1 MDILTGKHINNL
13 MKKLSLTDFKN
24 YSFDQKCE
32 VVTIDADYIMHREFP
47 KGKAYLYCAD
57 SFFIEV
63 VYSSLYKKIL
73 MINAFDDQKQLG
85 LYADTVS
92 LAELNLYVDKG

>member
-1 MDILTGKHINNL
+1 
-13 MKKLSLTDFKN
+13 MKTLSLNDFKS
-24 YSFDQKCE
+24 YTFDHKCE
-32 VVTIDADYIMHREFP
+32 VVTINADYVMHREFP
-47 KGKAYLYCAD
+47 KGKAYLYYAG

-63 VYSSLYKKIL
+63 VYSSVYKKIL

-92 LAELNLYVDKG
+92 LVDLNL